1 MINLCPVGN
10 MTEKCSMTQ
19 PVQRYQGLSSLT
31 RSVRAVS
38 KAALGARGFSNVDII
53 ENWADIL
60 GPDLSRG
67 IAPVKIVFKNESRS
81 HGVLHV
87 KSSGGAFAM
96 LCEHQKGRIL
106 DRINT
111 YFGYPAVES
120 LKIIQGA
127 LKLKAD
133 EPIACF
139 KKISKQQKV
148 ALEKKVALIED
159 EDLRRQMYE
168 IGLAL
173 IQKNL

>member
-1 MINLCPVGN
+1 
-10 MTEKCSMTQ
+10 MTEKCNEFSAGR
-19 PVQRYQGLSSLT
+19 RYQGLTSLT

-38 KAALGARGFSNVDII
+38 KAALGARGFANVDII
-53 ENWADIL
+53 ENWTDIL
-60 GPDLSRG
+60 GADLSRG
-67 IAPVKIVFKNESRS
+67 IVPVKIVFKNESRS

-87 KSSGGAFAM
+87 KSAGGAFAM

-106 DRINT
+106 NRINT

-127 LKLKAD
+127 LKLKTP
-133 EPIACF
+133 ESMPRVR
-139 KKISKQQKV
+139 KISAAQKE

-168 IGLAL
+168 IGVAL
-173 IQKNL
+173 IQKDV